1 MGCRC
6 LPLLARVGAVHT
18 PIRVGCI
25 LTRQSWDTSHHWWK
39 HGASACG
46 IRSPAKNP
54 HPKLPAALRGLGR
67 AARFGTG
74 PCLPVLPRLGRGKPA
89 FPVPRALRFWGS
101 SGGSQEARPLCR
113 GCSSHQHA
121 KIPTW
126 SSGVLEERWGSK
138 KWTLQGV
145 CSRSCAG
152 CPSMEASLWSQ
163 SCPSSKD
170 AGGWF
175 EVRAPQTH
183 LGLWHPSANPQI
195 WQDTSPWPA
204 SLEQGSIATALGSA
218 PGEHSPPTT
227 AWLWLPRWG
236 RCLPGPQQS
245 TNASSWVK
253 GCTDVPHSPLW
264 LHPVQALHVSWWMQ
278 K

>member
-6 LPLLARVGAVHT
+6 LPLLARVGAAHT

-25 LTRQSWDTSHHWWK
+25 LARQSWDTSHRWWK

-89 FPVPRALRFWGS
+89 FPVPRALWCWGS
-101 SGGSQEARPLCR
+101 SGALGKPGPSAGAAAHTNMPKFPP
-113 GCSSHQHA
+113 GHQ
-121 KIPTW
+121 
-126 SSGVLEERWGSK
+126 GVLEERWGSK

-183 LGLWHPSANPQI
+183 LGLWHPSATPQI
-195 WQDTSPWPA
+195 RQDTSPWPA
-204 SLEQGSIATALGSA
+204 SLEQGSIAMALGSA
-218 PGEHSPPTT
+218 PGEHPPPTT
-227 AWLWLPRWG
+227 ALAAEVGPVPPRAPAEHQ
-236 RCLPGPQQS
+236 CQQL
-245 TNASSWVK
+245 
-253 GCTDVPHSPLW
+253 G
-264 LHPVQALHVSWWMQ
+264 
-278 K
+278 